1 MNLFRYLFGMA
12 LLALTSVALVL
23 GLALLC
29 VWEARQIVR
38 LTRELLLAR
47 VPACRATCD
56 R

>member
-1 MNLFRYLFGMA
+1 MKFLMS
-12 LLALTSVALVL
+12 LLGIAAFLLTSVSLIL

-38 LTRELLLAR
+38 MTNELLR
-47 VPACRATCD
+47 VSAPACRATCD